1 MEIHASPLL
10 KMLQYIRSM
19 KISNLTSEDISF
31 AEYIMLRLIAEI
43 ETETGSTEVWV
54 SDIVKRVEVTP
65 QAVSKFIHL
74 ASRKGYIER
83 IENAND
89 RRSIGVRITDRGRAV
104 LSNTGE
110 DLTVFY
116 NTVFNEFSEEEKAT
130 MHRLMS
136 KLQRVVQ
143 EKLPEIQEEITA
155 FLQCLGESDD
165 IS

>member
-1 MEIHASPLL
+1 MEIHASSLL
-10 KMLQYIRSM
+10 KMLHYIRRI

-31 AEYIMLRLIAEI
+31 AEYLMLRLIAEI

-74 ASRKGYIER
+74 AISKGYIAR

-89 RRSIGVRITDRGRAV
+89 RRSMGVSITERGRAV
-104 LSNTGE
+104 LNHTGE

-116 NTVFNEFSEEEKAT
+116 NNVFNEFSEEEKAT
-130 MHRLMS
+130 MHSLMS

-143 EKLPEIQEEITA
+143 ENYLKYKKK
-155 FLQCLGESDD
+155 
-165 IS
+165 